1 MYFRLDMKSV
11 YAETLYNLNVSSE
24 QAEFLCNPN
33 VRVDVFYRNTSILL
47 IDTKRCITYICDTR
61 CTLVGTTF
69 MTS

>member
-33 VRVDVFYRNTSILL
+33 VRVDVFCRNTSILL
-47 IDTKRCITYICDTR
+47 IDTTYVIQNVVSHTYVIQDV
-61 CTLVGTTF
+61 L
-69 MTS
+69 